1 MTQTRENKMGTMPV
15 RKLIISMSLPMMI
28 SMLVQ
33 ALYNVV
39 DSIFVAQIEE
49 RALTAVSL
57 AFPLQN
63 LMIGLGTGMGVGIN
77 ALLSRSLG
85 EKNFK
90 KADEAAG
97 MGLLVTA
104 LHFIVFLFVGLFL
117 AEPFINGQT
126 QDAVIRSYGAT
137 YLKIVCGCSV
147 GLFFQITNERLLQST
162 GRAVHSMI
170 LQATGAVINII
181 LDPIL
186 IFGLLGFP
194 RLGIAGAAIATV
206 IGQCAAALLGVYF
219 NLKFNKDITITLS
232 GIIHP
237 AWDTLRQMYAIG
249 IPSVLMMA
257 VGSVMSY
264 LLNRI
269 LIAFSATATAVFGVY
284 FKLQSFFFMPIF
296 GLNSGL
302 VPVLAYNYGARRKD
316 RIQEALRFALLLA
329 VSVMSTGF
337 VIFESIPT
345 QLLGLF
351 NASPEMLR
359 IGVPALRI
367 IAVNFPVAAVCIILG
382 STFQAFA
389 RSIYSLIVSLCRQL
403 IVLIPA
409 AWLLSRLGEVTYI
422 WFAFPIAEAV
432 SLVISLLLYR
442 KIRREIIDTL

>member
-15 RKLIISMSLPMMI
+15 RKLIVSMSLPMMI

-422 WFAFPIAEAV
+422 WFAFPIGEILTFGGTIFFFLRKRKTY
-432 SLVISLLLYR
+432 LV
-442 KIRREIIDTL
+442 

>member
-15 RKLIISMSLPMMI
+15 RKLIVSMSLPMMI

-329 VSVMSTGF
+329 VSVMCTGL
-337 VIFESIPT
+337 VICESIPT

-389 RSIYSLIVSLCRQL
+389 RSIYSLIVSLSRQL